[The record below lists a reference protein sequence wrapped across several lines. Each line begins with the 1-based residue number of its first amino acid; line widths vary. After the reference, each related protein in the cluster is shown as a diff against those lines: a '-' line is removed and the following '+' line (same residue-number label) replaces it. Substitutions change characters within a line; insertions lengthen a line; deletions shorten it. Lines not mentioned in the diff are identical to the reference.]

1 MPGKSRQTG
10 NTTND
15 AGYNN
20 SSSQTKP
27 NTQSSSSS
35 RECKRF
41 LSLYRFSFVKHLTRF
56 SSLLFQ
62 RITRAVLF
70 YDKEGKQVSI
80 SLQGNHLYIS
90 HYSGLRAILGSSD
103 KCQLLMSSKRRVHIS
118 AVSLVSIVTVEFSST
133 GRVTNSSFYCIKHA
147 TQI

>member
-1 MPGKSRQTG
+1 MSISLQWARDIYKSLFPAQKPLVLARARKPIWFYLTSVCFERELQCNMPGKSRPTG

-35 RECKRF
+35 RECKRL
-41 LSLYRFSFVKHLTRF
+41 LSLYRFSFVKHLTSF

-90 HYSGLRAILGSSD
+90 HYSA
-103 KCQLLMSSKRRVHIS
+103 C
-118 AVSLVSIVTVEFSST
+118 APF
-133 GRVTNSSFYCIKHA
+133 
-147 TQI
+147 